1 MMHVSKHQKEEEEEV
16 RQHVLE
22 SPWVFLV
29 CAEETRRL

>member
-1 MMHVSKHQKEEEEEV
+1 MMNVSETKKRREI

-22 SPWVFLV
+22 SPWVVLV